1 MKNSDWFLIL
11 ELVAFFGVLV
21 GGAIFA
27 VCCLA
32 SLCANAAEPEAAA
45 ATNVF
50 ISSETVELPGWYRR
64 IVYSEGGEPK
74 NDEGVIVSAADA
86 AAQETVIEY
95 AGEISQ
101 AAKESLD
108 EAVGGLLA
116 VTNLVPSNAVHIAL
130 SLGRLSPSK
139 NLAGEIVA
147 EWSDGSNDV
156 QVVEYNQRLVLPP
169 GRKVRYSF
177 VDQTNDVEFVWDE
190 PWDRE
195 SLVHTGRVVRP
206 AAFRSIRALSWR
218 HERFGGAN
226 GFDFGSA
233 VVGVNTPDGVR
244 YALTTNVTVE
254 VGGVVAELQFR
265 NGARVAVKKQNEG
278 VE

>member
-1 MKNSDWFLIL
+1 MKNSNWVLFLEFL
-11 ELVAFFGVLV
+11 AFFGVLT
-21 GGAIFA
+21 GAALFA

-32 SLCANAAEPEAAA
+32 SLCAEAAEPEAAA

-50 ISSETVELPGWYRR
+50 IASETVELPGWYQR
-64 IVYSEGGEPK
+64 IVYAEGGEPK

-86 AAQETVIEY
+86 AAQEIVIEY

-108 EAVGGLLA
+108 EAVGGLLS

-130 SLGRLSPSK
+130 SLGRFSPSK

>member
-1 MKNSDWFLIL
+1 MKNSGWILFLESL
-11 ELVAFFGVLV
+11 AFFGVLT
-21 GGAIFA
+21 GGVLFA

-32 SLCANAAEPEAAA
+32 SLCAEAAEPEAAA

-50 ISSETVELPGWYRR
+50 VSSETVELPGWRR
-64 IVYSEGGEPK
+64 RVVYSEGGEPK
-74 NDEGVIVSAADA
+74 NDDGVIVSAADA

-130 SLGRLSPSK
+130 SLGRFSPSK

-156 QVVEYNQRLVLPP
+156 QVIEYNQRLVLPP

-195 SLVHTGRVVRP
+195 SLIHTGRVVRP

-233 VVGVNTPDGVR
+233 VVGVNTPDGVL

>member
-1 MKNSDWFLIL
+1 MKNSGWIL
-11 ELVAFFGVLV
+11 FQEFIAFFGVLTGV
-21 GGAIFA
+21 EIFA

-32 SLCANAAEPEAAA
+32 SLCANAAEPETAA

-50 ISSETVELPGWYRR
+50 VSSETVKLPGWYQRV
-64 IVYSEGGEPK
+64 VYAEGGEPK
-74 NDEGVIVSAADA
+74 NDEGIIVSAADA
-86 AAQETVIEY
+86 VAQETVIKY

-108 EAVGGLLA
+108 KAVGDLLA
-116 VTNLVPSNAVHIAL
+116 VTNLVPSNAVHVAL
-130 SLGRLSPSK
+130 SLGRYEPSK

-147 EWSDGSNDV
+147 EWTDGSNDV
-156 QVVEYNQRLVLPP
+156 QVIEYNQRLVLPP

-190 PWDRE
+190 PWD
-195 SLVHTGRVVRP
+195 SDALVHTGRVVRP
-206 AAFRSIRALSWR
+206 AAFRSARALSWR

-233 VVGVNTPDGVR
+233 VVGVNTADGIR
-244 YALTTNVTVE
+244 YALTTNIAIDI
-254 VGGVVAELQFR
+254 GGVVTELQFK
-265 NGARVAVKKQNEG
+265 NGARVAAKKQNEG
-278 VE
+278 EE

>member
-1 MKNSDWFLIL
+1 MSSRL
-11 ELVAFFGVLV
+11 LVLF
-21 GGAIFA
+21 
-27 VCCLA
+27 CLA
-32 SLCANAAEPEAAA
+32 AFCASGAEPETSAT
-45 ATNVF
+45 TNVI
-50 ISSETVELPGWYRR
+50 ISSETVTLPEWNRR
-64 IVYSEGGEPK
+64 VVYTDGAEPK
-74 NDEGVIVSAADA
+74 NDGGILVSAADA
-86 AAQETVIEY
+86 AAQEIVIEY

-108 EAVGGLLA
+108 EAVGGLLS

-130 SLGRLSPSK
+130 SLGRFSPSK

>member
-1 MKNSDWFLIL
+1 MNSRL
-11 ELVAFFGVLV
+11 LV
-21 GGAIFA
+21 

-32 SLCANAAEPEAAA
+32 AFCASGAEPETA
-45 ATNVF
+45 ATTNVI
-50 ISSETVELPGWYRR
+50 ISSETVELPGWPRR
-64 IVYSEGGEPK
+64 VVYSEGGEPK
-74 NDEGVIVSAADA
+74 NDDGVIVSAADA

-130 SLGRLSPSK
+130 SLGRFSPSK

-156 QVVEYNQRLVLPP
+156 QVIEYNQRLVLPP

-233 VVGVNTPDGVR
+233 VVGVNTPDGVL

>member
-27 VCCLA
+27 GCCLA

-108 EAVGGLLA
+108 EAVGGLLS
-116 VTNLVPSNAVHIAL
+116 VTNLVPSNATHIAL

-139 NLAGEIVA
+139 NLAGEVVA
-147 EWSDGSNDV
+147 EWTDGSNDW
-156 QVVEYNQRLVLPP
+156 QAVEYNQRLGLPP
-169 GRKVRYSF
+169 GRKIRYSF

>member
-1 MKNSDWFLIL
+1 MKNSNWVLFLEFL
-11 ELVAFFGVLV
+11 AFFGVLT
-21 GGAIFA
+21 GAALFA

-32 SLCANAAEPEAAA
+32 SLCASAAEPEAAA

-50 ISSETVELPGWYRR
+50 VSSETVEFPGWHRR
-64 IVYSEGGEPK
+64 VVYSEGGEPK
-74 NDEGVIVSAADA
+74 NDDGVIVSAADA

-116 VTNLVPSNAVHIAL
+116 VTNLVPTNATHIAL

-139 NLAGEIVA
+139 NLAGEVVA
-147 EWSDGSNDV
+147 EWTDGSNDV
-156 QVVEYNQRLVLPP
+156 QVIEYNQRLVLPP

-195 SLVHTGRVVRP
+195 SLIHTGRVVRP
-206 AAFRSIRALSWR
+206 AAFRSIRALTCR

-233 VVGVNTPDGVR
+233 VVGINTADGIR
-244 YALTTNVTVE
+244 YALTTNITIDI
-254 VGGVVAELQFR
+254 GGVVTDLQFK